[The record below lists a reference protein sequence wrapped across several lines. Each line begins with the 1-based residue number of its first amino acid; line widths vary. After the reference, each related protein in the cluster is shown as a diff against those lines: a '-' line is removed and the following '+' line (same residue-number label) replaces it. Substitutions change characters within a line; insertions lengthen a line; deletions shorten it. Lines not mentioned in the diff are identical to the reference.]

1 MTWSFLYGDVLKN
14 KEKSSSVEQGEVPM
28 EGSGAQSSLIEQDD
42 AYQKKLF
49 ENDLYVWSLLLL
61 KNNDI

>member
-1 MTWSFLYGDVLKN
+1 MSWRFLYQDVFKDMKN
-14 KEKSSSVEQGEVPM
+14 TSTGGSEFLMEESAVPPTPLVVEDE
-28 EGSGAQSSLIEQDD
+28 

-61 KNNDI
+61 RNDDV